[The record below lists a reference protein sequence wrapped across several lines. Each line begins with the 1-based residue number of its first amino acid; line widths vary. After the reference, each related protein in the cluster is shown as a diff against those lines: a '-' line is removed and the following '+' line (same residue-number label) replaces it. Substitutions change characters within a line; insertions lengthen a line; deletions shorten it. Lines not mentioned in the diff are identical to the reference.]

1 MTQFISGHGDFKSK
15 LESFQL
21 SEEDTCDCG
30 MEETPQHIIEVCP
43 LFEEERQKLR
53 NSIHEAKL
61 TWPREKWEFVTKDM
75 YPHFQ
80 KFTRSVLLAN
90 EHKRRE
96 ALQRT
101 KGAPASRKQTEEQ
114 PDRLPRRSARKA
126 QQAREADNE
135 EPTEPQQQS

>member
-114 PDRLPRRSARKA
+114 PGRLPRRSARKA